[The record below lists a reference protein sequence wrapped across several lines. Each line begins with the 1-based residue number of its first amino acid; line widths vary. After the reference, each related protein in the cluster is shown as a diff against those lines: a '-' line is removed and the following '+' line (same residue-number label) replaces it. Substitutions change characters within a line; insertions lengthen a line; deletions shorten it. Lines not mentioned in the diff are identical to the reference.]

1 MKKANILAYFFL
13 LLILFFLLYLSI
25 RTSQGVDLLEKRIT
39 TLEQKVISLSLQKPE
54 MKELEEPPFK
64 KEELKDLLKDL
75 REETKALFIKIG
87 NSLLAIDKDLKHLK
101 KENAIIQE
109 AIISLQMD
117 TEETIGKIDKIME
130 FLGIGEKVPKPPE
143 PEIEKP
149 FKKEIE
155 KPKPVMEKKKWKEL
169 QPLQP
174 KRE

>member
-1 MKKANILAYFFL
+1 MKKANILAYSFL

-25 RTSQGVDLLEKRIT
+25 RISQGVGLMEKKIT
-39 TLEQKVISLSLQKPE
+39 TLEQKVISLSSQKVE
-54 MKELEEPPFK
+54 MKEPEEPPFK

-75 REETKALFIKIG
+75 REETKALSIKIR
-87 NSLLAIDKDLKHLK
+87 NNLEELRHLRK
-101 KENAIIQE
+101 GSIVIQE
-109 AIISLQMD
+109 TIASLQMD